1 METLILIS
9 FLGIFSYLNILA
21 HKNFKGSSGTF
32 KSLLYIVGYA
42 GYWSYWAFLIWS
54 FFVFAWWQVLLVFIL
69 VPFAGGIV
77 AAFFDATVF
86 GKFLSLVGTPVFFV
100 LSLICMLSASGA
112 GHRNVQKAEPE
123 YNDSAAV
130 ETVGDYTVVETVETV
145 YVCTSKTAKTYH
157 CDPDCRGLN
166 NCSGTILKVDK
177 REAIERGRRECQIC
191 Y

>member
-1 METLILIS
+1 
-9 FLGIFSYLNILA
+9 
-21 HKNFKGSSGTF
+21 
-32 KSLLYIVGYA
+32 
-42 GYWSYWAFLIWS
+42 
-54 FFVFAWWQVLLVFIL
+54 
-69 VPFAGGIV
+69 
-77 AAFFDATVF
+77 
-86 GKFLSLVGTPVFFV
+86 
-100 LSLICMLSASGA
+100 MLSASGA